1 MNPLQSALRIVPQT
15 WRGSLIDLRG
25 TDASANLMDASMSEV
40 DPSGAF
46 AKQESMEIIFRPGRS
61 QNATARPR
69 LDGLG
74 EHFAAHSKPLC
85 LARVKKDRTIYD
97 LQAG

>member
-1 MNPLQSALRIVPQT
+1 MNPLQSALRIAPQT

-25 TDASANLMDASMSEV
+25 TDASANLMDASMSEI

-46 AKQESMEIIFRPGRS
+46 AKQESMETFVRPGRS
-61 QNATARPR
+61 QNATARAQ

-74 EHFAAHSKPLC
+74 DHFAVHPKPLQ